1 MKLKSYLEQNK
12 IDHAEF
18 AEAVGSS
25 VSGVR
30 KWLSGERVPR
40 PKAMTKIAEST
51 GGEVTA
57 ADFFP
62 EPAEG

>member
-1 MKLKSYLEQNK
+1 MKLKSYLEENK

-18 AEAVGSS
+18 ADAVGSS

-40 PKAMTKIAEST
+40 RDAMNKIIATT
-51 GGEVTA
+51 GGAVTA